1 MWTIYQ
7 HELQRFFYTSL
18 GYLLLTLFFI
28 VNGLILW
35 VFDSQWNIFSASYGD
50 LNLFFELNPWLLIVF
65 VPAMGMKSFSEEQK
79 RGALEILLTKPL
91 SQTNLLL
98 GKYLAQLTLLLLA
111 LLSAFIYLFLIDQM
125 LVDDNRIDWGI
136 FMGSFLGLVLLLT
149 TFSAIS
155 LWSST
160 LVNNPI
166 SAFLIAFFVSVF
178 HFYGWNQLAFVFGD
192 FNSYHFF
199 KNIALQT
206 HYSELNK
213 GVIRLSNMFYLIGQ
227 SLFFLYWSS
236 LNLTNMRR

>member
-1 MWTIYQ
+1 MWPIYQ

-18 GYLLLTLFFI
+18 GYLLLFLFFI
-28 VNGLILW
+28 ANGLILW
-35 VFDSQWNIFSASYGD
+35 IFDSQWNIFSASYGD
-50 LNLFFELNPWLLIVF
+50 LNLFFELNPWLLIIF

-79 RGALEILLTKPL
+79 RGTLEILLTKPF
-91 SQTNLLL
+91 SQISLLL
-98 GKYLAQLTLLLLA
+98 GKYFAQLTLLLLA

-136 FMGSFLGLVLLLT
+136 FMGSFLGLFLLLT
-149 TFSAIS
+149 TFCAIS
-155 LWSST
+155 LWAST
-160 LVNNPI
+160 LVDNPI

-178 HFYGWNQLAFVFGD
+178 HFYGWNQLAFVFSD
-192 FNSYHFF
+192 FNSYYFF

-213 GVIRLSNMFYLIGQ
+213 GIIRLSNMFYLIGQ